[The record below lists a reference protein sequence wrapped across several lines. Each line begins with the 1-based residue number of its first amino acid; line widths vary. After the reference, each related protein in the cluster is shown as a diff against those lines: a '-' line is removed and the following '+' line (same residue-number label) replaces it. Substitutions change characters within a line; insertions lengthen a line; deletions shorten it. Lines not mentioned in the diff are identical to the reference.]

1 MDVKLKYGF
10 LTLAIIIFQS
20 IIKLFGVL
28 ITGSLSFLSETV
40 DTLTDILFI
49 SITLY
54 SLYYSQKPADYQHMY
69 GHSKIDSMSGLIQGV
84 ILMNI
89 YVLLIYNA
97 IQVIV
102 SRSFEFIN
110 PELGLIIL
118 TISFVV
124 NLVFSRVLISKGKR
138 QKSLS
143 LEMQGLN
150 LFQDSMRAI
159 IVLISF
165 IFAYFSIFFID
176 PLLSIGLSIWVIY
189 GAFKLAKG
197 GVVELTD
204 TNPVSSI
211 IIEKLRQEIFNL
223 EHVVGVH
230 DLKIRVSGK
239 SLFLE
244 VHLSVEDHISIIHA
258 NVIIK
263 SIRNMS
269 DKIFPLYDVECIVE
283 MNPLAS
289 EKSIGEELVNLI
301 YSMKSEYP
309 HIINFKDLNIFRLEN
324 NYILSLIVVV
334 NEKLLLSEAHQICT
348 IFESDLRKQAPFIS
362 RIITHIESEMY
373 GRTLSSN
380 QIKCDDVGPEMLEH
394 ISKIVEGVLRNH
406 SQVKGYHGLEF
417 WATLDYYLLELH
429 VFFDGTL
436 NISETHNYTSEIEKL
451 IRNEL
456 GIDNLDAIFLHSE
469 PIEGRTDGILF

>member
-20 IIKLFGVL
+20 IIKLFGVI
-28 ITGSLSFLSETV
+28 ITGSLSFLSETA

-54 SLYYSQKPADYQHMY
+54 SLYYSQKPADYEHMY

-89 YVLLIYNA
+89 YVLLIFNA
-97 IQVIV
+97 IQVII

-118 TISFVV
+118 TISFIV

-138 QKSLS
+138 QKSLT
-143 LEMQGLN
+143 LEIQGLN

-159 IVLISF
+159 VVLISF
-165 IFAYFSIFFID
+165 IFAYFGIFFID
-176 PLLSIGLSIWVIY
+176 PFLSVCLSIWVIY

-197 GVVELTD
+197 GVIELTD
-204 TNPVSSI
+204 TNPVSLI

-230 DLKIRVSGK
+230 DLKIRASGK

-244 VHLSVEDHISIIHA
+244 VHLSVEDHISIVHA

-269 DKIFPLYDVECIVE
+269 DKVFPLYDVECIVE

-289 EKSIGEELVNLI
+289 EKSIGEELINLI
-301 YSMKSEYP
+301 YSMKTEYP
-309 HIINFKDLNIFRLEN
+309 NIINFKDLNIFRLKN

-334 NEKLLLSEAHQICT
+334 DEKLLLSEAHRVCT
-348 IFESDLRKQAPFIS
+348 KFESDLRKQAPFIS

-417 WATLDYYLLELH
+417 WATSDYCLLELH
-429 VFFDGTL
+429 IFFNGTL
-436 NISETHNYTSEIEKL
+436 NISETHNYTSELEKL
-451 IRNEL
+451 IRDEL

-469 PIEGRTDGILF
+469 PLEGRTDGILF

>member
-1 MDVKLKYGF
+1 MDIKLKYGF
-10 LTLAIIIFQS
+10 LTLTIIIFQS
-20 IIKLFGVL
+20 IIKLYGVL
-28 ITGSLSFLSETV
+28 ITGSLSFLSETA

-49 SITLY
+49 SITIY
-54 SLYYSQKPADYQHMY
+54 SLHYSQKPADYEHMY

-97 IQVIV
+97 IQVII
-102 SRSFEFIN
+102 SRSFDFIN
-110 PELGLIIL
+110 PELGIIIL

-138 QKSLS
+138 QKSLT

-165 IFAYFSIFFID
+165 IFAYFGIFFID
-176 PLLSIGLSIWVIY
+176 PLLSVCLSIWVIY
-189 GAFKLAKG
+189 GAFKLAKE
-197 GVVELTD
+197 GVIELTD

-211 IIEKLRQEIFNL
+211 VIEKLRQEIFNL

-244 VHLSVEDHISIIHA
+244 VHLSVEDHISIVHA
-258 NVIIK
+258 NLIIK

-289 EKSIGEELVNLI
+289 EKSIGEGLVNLI
-301 YSMKSEYP
+301 YSMKTEYP
-309 HIINFKDLNIFRLEN
+309 NIINFKDLNIFRLEN

-334 NEKLLLSEAHQICT
+334 NEKLLLSEAHLVCT
-348 IFESDLRKQAPFIS
+348 KFESDLRIQAPFLT

-380 QIKCDDVGPEMLEH
+380 QIKCDDVGPEMLEN
-394 ISKIVEGVLRNH
+394 INEIVEGVLRSH

-417 WATLDYYLLELH
+417 WATPDYCLLELH
-429 VFFDGTL
+429 VFFDGAL

-451 IRNEL
+451 IRDEL